1 MPTSSRLGLT
11 AILALLPLF
20 AAGCTAGSSGSLA
33 TAAGP
38 TSASS
43 PTATQSA
50 PAAGTCTPDYCGPAD
65 WDTAPASTPLAAI
78 RPFVE
83 PLNVII
89 SARSTVSLADVQQAL
104 GDWKTVSTSS
114 SASVA
119 GIRVKCI
126 SGEEADVS
134 GAGYVPQTVAWRL
147 GGCLRGNELS
157 LSGDEDHVRIW
168 HQAVPGAAL
177 GAWLIAASY
186 ETMCIAPH
194 GALEPATDDKVYAAL
209 HPSGAYHCVDG
220 GPGSLTA
227 RHPSGYDD
235 GAQAFVAAIVA
246 AAKGK
251 GWTLTEHVVSR
262 PIASGTGTGEGGV
275 PFSGTVYLL
284 TITALPHPV
293 DRASL
298 THPAPA
304 YRTAP
309 ARPWRYHNGQ
319 SVPIEVLSFL

>member
-1 MPTSSRLGLT
+1 MPTSSRLAQCRPAIQCGLARRALT
-11 AILALLPLF
+11 AVLALLPLL
-20 AAGCTAGSSGSLA
+20 AVGCRAGSSGSPATAGPATAVPA
-33 TAAGP
+33 TAAP
-38 TSASS
+38 AS
-43 PTATQSA
+43 Q
-50 PAAGTCTPDYCGPAD
+50 AAAAGGTCTPDYCGPAD
-65 WDTAPASTPLAAI
+65 WDTALASTPLAAI
-78 RPFVE
+78 HPFVE

-104 GDWKTVSTSS
+104 GDWNTVSTSS

-126 SGEEADVS
+126 SSEKANVS

-147 GGCLRGNELS
+147 GGCLHGNELS

-168 HQAVPGAAL
+168 HQAVPGSTQ
-177 GAWLIAASY
+177 GAWLVAASY
-186 ETMCIAPH
+186 ETMCVAPH
-194 GALEPATDDKVYAAL
+194 GVLEPAADDKVYAVL

-227 RHPSGYDD
+227 HHPSGYND

-251 GWTLTEHVVSR
+251 GWTLTEHVVGR
-262 PIASGTGTGEGGV
+262 PIASGADAGEGGV

-284 TITALPHPV
+284 TIT
-293 DRASL
+293 S
-298 THPAPA
+298 
-304 YRTAP
+304 
-309 ARPWRYHNGQ
+309 
-319 SVPIEVLSFL
+319 